1 MRALRDLERWTR
13 TPMHILS
20 FAWLMLLFGQLLEPN
35 EKVLVAAGTA
45 IWIVFIVEF
54 AVRFALAPAKLR
66 FVKKNILTVVALA
79 VPALRLV
86 GLLAALRFLSV
97 LGGGQV
103 LILLGALN
111 RTMNALRVGLGR
123 RKVAFVAI
131 LTIIVALLGAA
142 GMQRF
147 EPHANVTGVGG
158 FTSYWDSLWWTAML
172 MTTIGSAYWPVTPAG
187 RALGFLL
194 SIYSVGVFG
203 YLTAALAS
211 LFIGQDAKATD
222 GPVAGSDDIAS
233 LRRDIAELRADL
245 ARGMVQPERPAGP
258 PQPTSSSAG

>member
-1 MRALRDLERWTR
+1 
-13 TPMHILS
+13 MHILS
-20 FAWLMLLFGQLLEPN
+20 FAWLMLIFGQLLQPN
-35 EKVLVAAGTA
+35 EKVLAAAGTA
-45 IWIVFIVEF
+45 IWVVFILEF

-66 FVKKNILTVVALA
+66 FVRKNVLTVVALA

-86 GLLAALRFLSV
+86 GLLTALRFLSV

-103 LILLGALN
+103 LILLGAVN

-123 RKVAFVAI
+123 RKVAFVAT

-147 EPHANVTGVGG
+147 EPHAAVTGAGG
-158 FTSYWDSLWWTAML
+158 FTSYWDALWWTAML

-211 LFIGQDAKATD
+211 VFIGQDAKDAD
-222 GPVAGSDDIAS
+222 GPVAGADDIAR
-233 LRRDIAELRADL
+233 LHREIAALRADL
-245 ARGMVQPERPAGP
+245 ARAVPVREPPPASLP
-258 PQPTSSSAG
+258 PTPAP